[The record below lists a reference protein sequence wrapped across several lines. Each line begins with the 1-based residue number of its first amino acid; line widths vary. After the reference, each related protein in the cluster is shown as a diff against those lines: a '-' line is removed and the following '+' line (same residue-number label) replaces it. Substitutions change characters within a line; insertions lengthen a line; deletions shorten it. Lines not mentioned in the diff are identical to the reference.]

1 MMRLC
6 IQMAMVLVKPV
17 RQLSYAQQGRP
28 GSLGKGNGALV
39 LKLLTGTATSPHC
52 CSHLRV

>member
-39 LKLLTGTATSPHC
+39 LKLLTGTTTSPHC